1 MISTTS
7 KNKKRKLSLWSIII
21 WVGIWQLAAM
31 CLNSDILLAS
41 PVKVVK
47 ALAGLVCEASFW
59 RSVAFSSLRITAGF
73 CLAMIFGIVLGAL
86 SYRFSI
92 IEKILRLPVAAIKA
106 TPVVSFII
114 LVLVWVP
121 SKNLSIVIS
130 FLIAFPVMYTNIIE
144 GLLEMDSKM
153 LSMSKVFRI
162 PFSKR
167 VRYIYIPQVIPY
179 FRAACALALGL
190 CWKSGIAAEIIGLPM
205 GTIGE
210 RLYQAKIYLN
220 MPEMFAWTV
229 VIIAVSILFEKI
241 VMKLIVFCMNKLEGK

>member
-1 MISTTS
+1 M
-7 KNKKRKLSLWSIII
+7 
-21 WVGIWQLAAM
+21 
-31 CLNSDILLAS
+31 
-41 PVKVVK
+41 
-47 ALAGLVCEASFW
+47 
-59 RSVAFSSLRITAGF
+59 
-73 CLAMIFGIVLGAL
+73 
-86 SYRFSI
+86 
-92 IEKILRLPVAAIKA
+92 KIQR
-106 TPVVSFII
+106 
-114 LVLVWVP
+114 
-121 SKNLSIVIS
+121 
-130 FLIAFPVMYTNIIE
+130 
-144 GLLEMDSKM
+144 
-153 LSMSKVFRI
+153 
-162 PFSKR
+162 R